1 MTTEEKKKKRQSMV
15 YKVKGS
21 TEPHDE
27 RCPDLDYSPTM
38 SAII

>member
-1 MTTEEKKKKRQSMV
+1 VTTEEKRKERQSM
-15 YKVKGS
+15 VKGS

-27 RCPDLDYSPTM
+27 RYPDLDYSPTM